1 MKQFFLTIA
10 GVFAGLMLF
19 FVVLPILLI
28 VSVAASASSDTGV
41 PARSV
46 LEIDLRQGL
55 TDRPRPIPSRRSA
68 VAVCRC

>member
-19 FVVLPILLI
+19 FVVLPMLFIF
-28 VSVAASASSDTGV
+28 AAAGAAQPTL

-46 LEIDLRQGL
+46 LEIDLRRGSA
-55 TDRPRPIPSRRSA
+55 TRPRPIRSPPWA
-68 VAVCRC
+68 DRACR